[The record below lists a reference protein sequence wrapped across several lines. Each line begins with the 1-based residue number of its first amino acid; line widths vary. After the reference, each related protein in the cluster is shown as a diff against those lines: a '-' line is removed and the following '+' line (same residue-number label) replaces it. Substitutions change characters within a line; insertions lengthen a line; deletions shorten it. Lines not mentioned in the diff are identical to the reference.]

1 MTNQSWDFF
10 RFRLRTQ
17 LWLMTPWEGLPNHSK
32 ATMNLCR
39 HTRYLRISHC
49 RTVRREFSKSY
60 RYIPCVSL
68 QISASSSCFF
78 CFPWNDQLPQVCNE
92 LLCHGVYCT
101 GRARSWISTWCTCLL
116 VCFWPEATMYG
127 YNGIYGDVWYA
138 YIHLVIR
145 HVLIPCPV
153 AAESPLVLKFAR
165 LFVSNYSPQPGRW
178 STPNMAQFAHLIKE

>member
-1 MTNQSWDFF
+1 MTNQSWVFF

-17 LWLMTPWEGLPNHSK
+17 LWLMTLWEGLPNHSK
-32 ATMNLCR
+32 ATMILCR

-68 QISASSSCFF
+68 QISASSSCFLLPMEWSTAAGLQWTTM
-78 CFPWNDQLPQVCNE
+78 PWGILYRQGKLMDLNLMH
-92 LLCHGVYCT
+92 LLIGLFLAWSDH
-101 GRARSWISTWCTCLL
+101 AW
-116 VCFWPEATMYG
+116 
-127 YNGIYGDVWYA
+127 IYGDVWYA

-165 LFVSNYSPQPGRW
+165 FFVSNYSPQPGRW